1 MIYRAKI
8 TNIPK
13 LPEILRFY
21 QGNTIVRDAHDV
33 YIEVGTEEE
42 AYYIEEINRLAYKLQ

>member
-8 TNIPK
+8 TNIPR
-13 LPEILRFY
+13 LPEIMRFY
-21 QGNTIVRDAHDV
+21 QGNNIVRDAKDI

-42 AYYIEEINRLAYKLQ
+42 AYYIEEINRLAWKLQ